1 MKSLSHRLKL
11 NVLGLQYVR
20 MCVCVLPVS
29 VLMICYFQLF
39 DSDLDGFWL
48 TPTFDW
54 TSKWAKHQKFI
65 KQLYD
70 QSGLLHVYHLSQTQ
84 RRYLLRMSSLTSSGK
99 NTHKSAHVSNLL
111 PTVVS
116 LSSLNQTWGAKS
128 ERFFFSSNETRL
140 MMAAAQLTEGQLAG
154 QAWTKDL
161 LQVPEIWHYHSHNL
175 VTMASHPP
183 ILACHFKFMHVFVLD
198 TDFKLLKIII
208 FYLITYLH
216 PWKNIIAFINKL

>member
-1 MKSLSHRLKL
+1 
-11 NVLGLQYVR
+11 

-128 ERFFFSSNETRL
+128 ERFFFSSNETHL

-175 VTMASHPP
+175 VTMTSFSSSHSC
-183 ILACHFKFMHVFVLD
+183 LSLQVHACLCIGHRF
-198 TDFKLLKIII
+198 
-208 FYLITYLH
+208 
-216 PWKNIIAFINKL
+216 